1 MDEVREQHM
10 FSALSASFIEFSPF
24 SDMVEFEAKQE
35 GQLLGSLLAS
45 FVSIILL
52 NVVNSASS
60 PPRRLWSTSASFSQ
74 WRGERADEVKSQVMK
89 TSFLLHLDFDTCKSC
104 PTDSLQFCVRV
115 EDYDPWAK
123 KSNREIN

>member
-1 MDEVREQHM
+1 M

-60 PPRRLWSTSASFSQ
+60 PPRRL
-74 WRGERADEVKSQVMK
+74 
-89 TSFLLHLDFDTCKSC
+89 
-104 PTDSLQFCVRV
+104 
-115 EDYDPWAK
+115 
-123 KSNREIN
+123 